1 MENKNKLNILI
12 VGATGLL
19 GGLITKHCLK
29 KNNLLVNI
37 LVRDPTKNKELVAQ
51 VENAGGRVIQG
62 DLAKPSTLKD
72 CTKGMHTVISAISA
86 LGKETAGN
94 KEIMVDGQT
103 ALVEDCIRNQVQ
115 RFLPS
120 NYGLNYD
127 KYSSEEI
134 SEISTFFG
142 VKIKFFE
149 WLETQPIK
157 TLHIKVGLFLEYY
170 FETHEQNGF
179 GYWGDM
185 DQMFS
190 LTTYEDAARITAEAV
205 SRENQNGKLTFIGE
219 NITFRELT
227 DTYNRV
233 RQTEKEPKQFGTY
246 EDLKN
251 LREEKKREGA
261 FREADMIGIDVV
273 VYDQRSKFEANDN
286 KEYAGVKPTSFRDFL
301 VQNPHIKLP

>member
-1 MENKNKLNILI
+1 MENNSKLNVLV

-29 KNNLLVNI
+29 KENLIVNI
-37 LVRDPTKNKELVAQ
+37 LVRDRKKNPELVAQ

-62 DLAKPSTLKD
+62 DLAKPSTLRD

-94 KEIMVDGQT
+94 FEIMVDGQT
-103 ALVEDCIRNQVQ
+103 ALVEDCVRNKVT

-120 NYGLNYD
+120 NYGLNYE
-127 KYSSEEI
+127 KFSPQEI
-134 SEISTFFG
+134 SDISTFFG
-142 VKIKFFE
+142 VKVKFFD
-149 WLETQPIK
+149 WLATQPIK
-157 TLHIKVGLFLEYY
+157 VLHLKVGLFLEYY

-185 DQMFS
+185 NQMFS
-190 LTTYEDAARITAEAV
+190 VTSYEDAARITAAAV
-205 SRENQNGKLTFIGE
+205 SRENQDGVLTFIGE
-219 NITFRELT
+219 NLTFREIV

-233 RQTEKEPKQFGTY
+233 RQTEKEPKRFGSF
-246 EDLKN
+246 EDLKKI
-251 LREEKKREGA
+251 REEKIREGLI
-261 FREADMIGIDVV
+261 RDADMLGVDVV

-286 KEYAGVKPTSFRDFL
+286 KQYPEVKPTSFRDFL
-301 VQNPHIKLP
+301 VQNPQIQLP